1 MIEQI
6 YTYFSIPT
14 IYMWLNIGVLPFWFM
29 LFFFTN
35 SKICRVFVTSVF
47 PIFIF
52 ASINLYLIYEIYK
65 TGFNFLNIFNLYL
78 GFDELTDLFSEKNY
92 IILFWIHFLSINL
105 FCGCWIVR
113 DHIKFSMPKLLAFF
127 PLILTYF
134 IGPLGLFIFS
144 GIVLCRL
151 IIFLLSSGGA
161 SGFLYINII
170 SPSISEEDR
179 QILANLVVLLKV
191 YKPCTQFD
199 IIWDTPD
206 WYYMSHQARRKKLS

>member
-29 LFFFTN
+29 LIFFTN

-78 GFDELTDLFSEKNY
+78 GFDELENLFSETNY

-105 FCGCWIVR
+105 FCGCWIIR
-113 DHIKFSMPKLLAFF
+113 DRIKINMPKLLAFF

-134 IGPLGLFIFS
+134 IGPLGLFIYWIIRIFFS
-144 GIVLCRL
+144 KRID
-151 IIFLLSSGGA
+151 
-161 SGFLYINII
+161 LY
-170 SPSISEEDR
+170 D
-179 QILANLVVLLKV
+179 
-191 YKPCTQFD
+191 
-199 IIWDTPD
+199 
-206 WYYMSHQARRKKLS
+206 

>member
-29 LFFFTN
+29 LIFFTN
-35 SKICRVFVTSVF
+35 SKICRVFVTSIF

-65 TGFNFLNIFNLYL
+65 TGFNFLNIFSLYL
-78 GFDELTDLFSEKNY
+78 GFDELTDLFSERNY

-113 DHIKFSMPKLLAFF
+113 DHIKFSVPKLLAFF

-134 IGPLGLFIFS
+134 IGPLGLFVYWIIRIFFNKK
-144 GIVLCRL
+144 ID
-151 IIFLLSSGGA
+151 
-161 SGFLYINII
+161 LY
-170 SPSISEEDR
+170 D
-179 QILANLVVLLKV
+179 
-191 YKPCTQFD
+191 
-199 IIWDTPD
+199 
-206 WYYMSHQARRKKLS
+206 